1 MRYLTVKRLSCLLIL
16 LVALTSGLR
25 SLAAPAPSPSLTN
38 RADRLEWFRDQGFGL
53 FIHWNLDSQIGSVI
67 SHSMVGASE
76 DYLKRYVEELPRTF
90 NPRKFHPQDWA
101 ALAKLAGVR
110 YVVFT
115 AKHHSGFCMWPTKTT
130 DFDIKHTPFKC
141 DITGELLR
149 AFKKQGV
156 APGLYFSPDDFWWL
170 YKNHKTL
177 QRNIPDVQPEN
188 NPGLM
193 AHDLAQVR
201 ELLTRYGPID
211 VLFFDGQAQGLR
223 DLAWQLQ
230 PNAVV
235 TRGAM
240 NTPEQ
245 FIPGQANDQPW
256 EANFTMGKAW
266 GYQPTLEDYK
276 DGGKVIAMLIE
287 TRAKGGNLLL
297 NLGPKPDGELPIEQE
312 ERLREVALWMF
323 VNGEAIHAVRPWIL
337 TNEKDIW
344 FTKRKDTDT
353 VYAFVKEK
361 EPWKV
366 GEWKD
371 IVLQS
376 IKATGPTEVSILGQ
390 NDKVLEYKPT
400 VTPRTTWK
408 QEPDGLHIRAMRA
421 QRLDDLRQWPNPV
434 VLKITHA
441 QPARLPPRIE
451 TVRANWDAPARLARC
466 VGALHSLGGADAVEV
481 GFQYRDITGLDIH
494 ERRDTWQTMPLVRRA
509 APGEY
514 SAEVADLQLG
524 RTYEFRSLARNSL
537 LTIYGAEIVL
547 KTQ

>member
-1 MRYLTVKRLSCLLIL
+1 MKRYSVLLIVFATL
-16 LVALTSGLR
+16 AAGLS
-25 SLAAPAPSPSLTN
+25 SLAAPASSAALTN

-53 FIHWNLDSQIGSVI
+53 FIHWNLDSQLGSVI

-76 DYLKRYVEELPRTF
+76 DYLKRYIEELPKTF

-115 AKHHSGFCMWPTKTT
+115 AKHHSGFCMWPTATT
-130 DFDIKHTPFKC
+130 DFNIRHTPFQR
-141 DITGELLR
+141 DITGEILR
-149 AFKKQGV
+149 AFKEQGI

-170 YKNHKTL
+170 YRNHKTL
-177 QRNIPDVQPEN
+177 QRNIPDVQPAN

-230 PNAVV
+230 PNVVV
-235 TRGAM
+235 TRGAID
-240 NTPEQ
+240 TPEQ

-256 EANFTMGKAW
+256 EACFTMGKAW

-276 DGGKVIAMLIE
+276 DGGKVISMLIE

-323 VNGEAIHAVRPWIL
+323 VNGEAIHDARPWII

-344 FTKRKDTDT
+344 FTKRKDADT
-353 VYAFVKEK
+353 IYAFVKEQ
-361 EPWKV
+361 ERWKH

-371 IVLQS
+371 LVLRS
-376 IKATGPTEVSILGQ
+376 VKATDQTKVSVLGQ
-390 NDKVLEYKPT
+390 NDKVLEYKPDI
-400 VTPRTTWK
+400 TPKTTWK
-408 QEPDGLHIRAMRA
+408 QEPTACTSAPCAPSGSTTSANG
-421 QRLDDLRQWPNPV
+421 PTPSCS
-434 VLKITHA
+434 
-441 QPARLPPRIE
+441 RLPMPSQVSPRQRSKRSVSPGMP
-451 TVRANWDAPARLARC
+451 TTRRRAVRRRLAGAGRC
-466 VGALHSLGGADAVEV
+466 RGC
-481 GFQYRDITGLDIH
+481 R
-494 ERRDTWQTMPLVRRA
+494 
-509 APGEY
+509 
-514 SAEVADLQLG
+514 G
-524 RTYEFRSLARNSL
+524 RLPIPRHNRTRHP
-537 LTIYGAEIVL
+537 
-547 KTQ
+547 